1 MPTALTPSFE
11 ANTLRQKNQGGLC
24 MKGGI
29 FSDQR
34 CPVCS
39 GRFRDDKKRGLFC
52 PHHPEQQATRFRV
65 YFKGVTR
72 RFASYEDAQR
82 FLTGVRF
89 KTDEGKFDER
99 EYKKA
104 NPLGFTNL
112 AEQWLETK
120 RATVKKG
127 SIKNLRNYMARAMKE
142 WGQTNVKDIAFP
154 EFEDFLLGQR
164 LELSGQAVSAKTRA
178 NMRSCLHSFWSWL
191 RRRRVLAASEM
202 PDFPEAPFELGLRK
216 TLDKAAQEAVIDEVK
231 ALTWDKNPRIWMGI
245 KWLATYISIR
255 PGELLMA
262 KEGDFDLEQGYL
274 IIPHPK
280 EKRPKLIPLVPE
292 DVEAIR
298 SLPRGLPHIPF
309 FRHSRGLKGCREG
322 QPFGG
327 NYLYKWWKKACTNLG
342 IQSID
347 LYGGTR
353 HSSAMALREF
363 RTPEEIRR
371 ATMHSTNKAFERYF
385 RMEGDDLRAIYS
397 QSRPLEGGKALAK
410 KKSASEKAKILK
422 LQ

>member
-1 MPTALTPSFE
+1 M
-11 ANTLRQKNQGGLC
+11 R
-24 MKGGI
+24 GGI
-29 FSDQR
+29 YSDER
-34 CPVCS
+34 CPLCK
-39 GRFRDDKKRGLFC
+39 GRFKDDGRRGLFC
-52 PHHPEQQATRFRV
+52 PRHPEQQTTKFRV

-72 RFASYEDAQR
+72 RFASYEEAQR

-89 KTDEGKFDER
+89 KTDEGRFDGR

-104 NPLGFTNL
+104 NPIGFTNL

-120 RATVKKG
+120 AATVKKG
-127 SIKNLRNYMARAMKE
+127 SIKNLRNYMARAMNE
-142 WGQTNVKDIAFP
+142 WGQTSIKDIGFAQI
-154 EFEDFLLGQR
+154 EDFLLGQK
-164 LELSGQAVSAKTRA
+164 LESSGKTVSSKTRA

-191 RRRRVLAASEM
+191 RRRRVLAASEI
-202 PDFPEAPFELGLRK
+202 PEFPEAPFELGMRK
-216 TLDKAAQEAVIDEVK
+216 TIDKAKQEVVIDEVK
-231 ALTWDKNPRIWMGI
+231 KLTEAVNPRVWMGI

-255 PGELLMA
+255 PGELLRA

-280 EKRPKLIPLVPE
+280 EKRPKLVPLVPE

-298 SLPRGLPHIPF
+298 SLPRGLPHLPF
-309 FRHSRGLKGCREG
+309 FRHGRGIKGCREG
-322 QPFGG
+322 QPFGEK
-327 NYLYKWWKKACTNLG
+327 YLYKWWTKACGKLG
-342 IQSID
+342 IQGVD

-385 RMEGDDLRAIYS
+385 RVEADDLRAIYS
-397 QSRPLEGGKALAK
+397 QSRPSEGGKELAK
-410 KKSASEKAKILK
+410 KKSAPAKAKVLK
-422 LQ
+422 LRN